1 MADDLHKPGLYRWK
15 RQENP
20 RVYSRSQ
27 NVTTNTDIQNWIQK
41 VEDASDRAAQH
52 TFGVSASG
60 GRNRGKAVARATK
73 DFVKDDEQAY
83 NEAQELLSQ
92 WMEEKV
98 NLTGGLGP
106 DIDCN
111 YEDDAWEKHE
121 LQSDVKREWD
131 NMLANN
137 YEEYGLMLSSREEK
151 KTSKDIYNMDEDEA
165 VASVMKNML
174 NKQVVRKE
182 FKKDLGLDKWAKQ
195 KDPRTKME
203 LRQQQVKENRE
214 KREAELRRQ
223 REEKQNRKIVQS
235 AAKQL
240 VQREERQKEL
250 LGRKEEMAIRKEM
263 AKIRKEMREE
273 RNISEDRKAKERQA
287 KEEIQLA
294 ARLKVAMDTEV
305 DDQHVL
311 EQQRR
316 DEEKQR
322 RLAQRLQELEA
333 REAANNLKILHR
345 HFSAW
350 YNQALERRLQM
361 GKSRAMYDWKLLLRA
376 WNAWRGYV
384 RARRMDTESRRQE
397 LEVIN
402 TQRNQQRAEKHSRIA
417 LLRKYFIAW
426 QVYVHSEQERRHL
439 ESEQNNTRNKMAKL
453 LEAAASGKLWGDG
466 DSMVSTARGSE
477 STARESE
484 SRAPTG
490 RRDKKG
496 GKERQTTADKINAMF
511 ETTRRVPAYPMGDS
525 MSTDR
530 SEVNLTREG
539 EAHHREPQS
548 RIPTEPWQVTRR
560 HLDLTP
566 EELAALPG
574 GELDCSPEEINA
586 KVLKKYG
593 RQPWHK
599 LEVSKFEHRHEAQKK
614 ILKEQKRQIMEQH
627 RLIEELQF
635 KSTHAELQ
643 KQLVEQKLVLE
654 GMKQQMEETEQTTLD
669 NENSSKKPEPAHK
682 PTVSTSTKPRPLSA
696 KAHTSNKSVKA
707 PNTRPQSAGSN
718 SKLQNGRAE
727 TARTDHSNASAT
739 PGSARTDVSRP
750 ASYTSTASEKSK
762 YVQVLKNMDERS
774 AERAKQKKEREEKRR
789 MAEEK
794 RLTELEA
801 IAEAQKQQ
809 EEEEKRARVEAF
821 KEKKRIEKQ
830 REAEKQLLEEKLRAQ
845 TEMADQH
852 YQLAVMKYR
861 GLVPFK
867 KLVQMA
873 RQQNQ
878 AAEEHFKTALQR
890 KVLLAWHH
898 TVKEEWREKE
908 ALATEMSNFLC
919 VKHAFQNWRLYKHHM
934 IIEGHKAR
942 KHYEGNIVGR
952 IFQAWRDY
960 ANEERVAYWEKDRR
974 AREHYRVLLLKRHFR
989 AWHRLPEE
997 IEREKEKER
1006 RRAQLR
1012 EKVAAILP
1020 DFELTTSVNE
1030 STEFR

>member
-361 GKSRAMYDWKLLLRA
+361 GKSRA
-376 WNAWRGYV
+376 
-384 RARRMDTESRRQE
+384 
-397 LEVIN
+397 I
-402 TQRNQQRAEKHSRIA
+402 NQQRAEKHSRIA

-762 YVQVLKNMDERS
+762 YVQ
-774 AERAKQKKEREEKRR
+774 
-789 MAEEK
+789 
-794 RLTELEA
+794 TELEA

-867 KLVQMA
+867 K
-873 RQQNQ
+873 
-878 AAEEHFKTALQR
+878 
-890 KVLLAWHH
+890 
-898 TVKEEWREKE
+898 
-908 ALATEMSNFLC
+908 
-919 VKHAFQNWRLYKHHM
+919 LYKHHM